1 MTFEQLSYFLAIVKN
16 KTFTAAAEDLYISQS
31 SLSKGIKALEQELDC
46 VLFNRGNKYVEL
58 TPAGRIFN
66 NYAKKAEQNWLKML
80 NDIALLS
87 QSPVRTE
94 VSIGVLPII
103 DEMKI
108 ISHITDFQKSINSE
122 NTYINL
128 VEGEQDEL
136 VKFLSDGKID
146 AAIVR
151 YDELN
156 PETFNRVTL
165 LKNELVAVFP
175 SGGEYSALCGKD
187 SVGLSELAEHP
198 FIEFDKS
205 SYLSRKI
212 RNAFEANGL
221 MPRYS
226 YSYKRHQQIL
236 SMVNAGYGIA
246 IIPKDLVNYEKYCNI
261 RSAALSE
268 PLYTTTSLVWLRNA
282 PQNKTVTMLGEFLSG
297 IEF

>member
-66 NYAKKAEQNWLKML
+66 NYAKKAEQSWRKML
-80 NDIALLS
+80 NEIALLN

-108 ISHITDFQKSINSE
+108 ISHITDFQKSISSE

-136 VKFLSDGKID
+136 VKFLIDGKID

-156 PETFNRVTL
+156 PEIFNSVKL
-165 LKNELVAVFP
+165 LKNELVAAFP
-175 SGGEYSALCGKD
+175 SGSEYSALCSKD
-187 SVGLSELAEHP
+187 CIGLSELAEHP

-212 RNAFEANGL
+212 RSAFEANGL

-226 YSYKRHQQIL
+226 YSYKRHNQIL
-236 SMVNAGYGIA
+236 SMVNAGYGIT

-261 RSAALSE
+261 HSAALSE
-268 PLYTTTSLVWLRNA
+268 PLYTNTSLVWLRNA

-297 IEF
+297 IKF

>member
-31 SLSKGIKALEQELDC
+31 SLSKSIKALEQELDC
-46 VLFNRGNKYVEL
+46 VLFNRGNKFVEL

-66 NYAKKAEQNWLKML
+66 NYAKKAEQNRLKML
-80 NDIALLS
+80 SDIALLGQTS
-87 QSPVRTE
+87 VRTE

-108 ISHITDFQKSINSE
+108 ITHITDFQTSINSSS
-122 NTYINL
+122 TYINL

-136 VKFLSDGKID
+136 VKTLLDGKID

-156 PETFNRVTL
+156 PETFNSLTL
-165 LKNELVAVFP
+165 LKNELVAIFP
-175 SGGEYSALCGKD
+175 SGGEYSELCDK
-187 SVGLSELAEHP
+187 SSIELSKLAEHP

-246 IIPKDLVNYEKYCNI
+246 IIPKDLVNHEKYRNI

-268 PLYTTTSLVWLRNA
+268 PLYTNTSLVWLRNV
-282 PQNKTVTMLGEFLSG
+282 PQNKTVAMLGEFLSG
-297 IEF
+297 IDF